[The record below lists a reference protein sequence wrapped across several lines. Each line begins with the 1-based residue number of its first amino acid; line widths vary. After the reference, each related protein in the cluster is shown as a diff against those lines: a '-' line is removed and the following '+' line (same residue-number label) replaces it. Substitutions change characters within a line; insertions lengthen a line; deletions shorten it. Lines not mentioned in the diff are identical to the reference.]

1 MGGRHRNRN
10 RNRDGGRRDGH
21 WVGFFPGCAAQRRP
35 RAVNQV
41 MMMRIDG
48 GWVWGWPACLPARFT
63 ASDALGLGFTIAV
76 SFRRASA
83 GRLALQPDSASESA
97 FFFVFFALEIH
108 SNPSLIHFIEIGDDP
123 ALMGKESAS
132 LFTGAPILC
141 HSAHPSL

>member
-1 MGGRHRNRN
+1 MGGYG
-10 RNRDGGRRDGH
+10 DGR
-21 WVGFFPGCAAQRRP
+21 
-35 RAVNQV
+35 
-41 MMMRIDG
+41 
-48 GWVWGWPACLPARFT
+48 PACLP
-63 ASDALGLGFTIAV
+63 V
-76 SFRRASA
+76 SRLLTRWVWVLPSLSASA

>member
-1 MGGRHRNRN
+1 MGGRHRN

-21 WVGFFPGCAAQRRP
+21 WVGFFAGCAAQRRP

-76 SFRRASA
+76 RFRRASA
-83 GRLALQPDSASESA
+83 GRLALQPDSALESA
-97 FFFVFFALEIH
+97 SHFVFFALKIH
-108 SNPSLIHFIEIGDDP
+108 SNPSLIHSIGDWR
-123 ALMGKESAS
+123 
-132 LFTGAPILC
+132 
-141 HSAHPSL
+141 